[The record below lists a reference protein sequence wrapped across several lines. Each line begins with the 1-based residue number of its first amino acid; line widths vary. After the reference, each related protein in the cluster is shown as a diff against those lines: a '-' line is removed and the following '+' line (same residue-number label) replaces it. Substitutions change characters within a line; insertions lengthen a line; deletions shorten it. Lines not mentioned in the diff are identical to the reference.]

1 MNLRGIFL
9 IIIGVLLHPAVS
21 LWAQQDVL
29 RFHDVSVADALTSI
43 NEHYPDNSIHFVRN
57 ELDTLRIATL
67 TVKGQDVLD
76 DITHIIGKYPIGLK
90 IFGNHIFVEYKRQK
104 PLFGNIPQMMMHEE
118 EDIAFSRILHEVMV
132 SQTLPFF
139 DMNGAMMSLRITD
152 TPLTLAGSAFDL
164 LYYLPDVNLGAPG
177 TVIRIDGKTVT
188 NYSELAE
195 LGSEEVDRIDYSDSP
210 QYSSRQN
217 TIIDIRTHRQRE
229 DGYGIHMASQFS
241 QGDRGRAMQ
250 LVKTNVHHGRWDMQA
265 SGTYRYDAIS
275 KDLVINDYTLQDR
288 YEQNSFHL
296 NCGGEGRIAQNFT
309 LGLQYQLF
317 TMVDP
322 IRQERDFFSVNFDP
336 SNLAGFGNAHFLLSS
351 KPGVRN
357 WQLDNRPQHDA
368 NLYLKTRLG
377 AWDMNAETSFYHDGI
392 EISED
397 TQIMDEEPDHRSNVI
412 ENTLWSVRAD
422 AGRPLWNGRL
432 QLMGEYAYT
441 GREDKYFRYDLSDA
455 LLRERKRW
463 SGSISYRKQIGK
475 IEGLL
480 GLLCET
486 IDVAP
491 DLQKLYPFASYSYL
505 DNKQKVMLSY
515 ARRSSLPTYGQT
527 NNYAFHNVEIL
538 SVKGEPSLKP
548 SVIDQLQL
556 KFMRGGFYGALS
568 WQHVNDF
575 VAQSIEMTN
584 GYQYCSSY
592 RNIDHAN
599 LYSATL
605 NYHHSYQSWTSQ
617 YTASMRGQR
626 LQSWNMQ
633 FNKPIFELSWNN
645 QIQFPHG
652 FTAMVNAS
660 YHTSGN
666 EGTSWQKQT
675 GQIGASLIKEAKNW
689 TLQLRADDLLR
700 TGATHTIYYG
710 KDSEYSRRCYDDT
723 QRIMLTLRINLW
735 SLFQRHIPTL

>member
-1 MNLRGIFL
+1 MSWRNIL

-21 LWAQQDVL
+21 LQAQQDVL

-57 ELDTLRIATL
+57 ELDSLRIATVS
-67 TVKGQDVLD
+67 VKGQDVLD
-76 DITHIIGKYPIGLK
+76 DITRIIGKYPIGLK

-104 PLFGNIPQMMMHEE
+104 PLLGNIPQILMVEE
-118 EDIAFSRILHEVMV
+118 EDIAFSRILNEVMV
-132 SQTLPFF
+132 SQTLPVF
-139 DMNGAMMSLRITD
+139 DMDGVMMSLRIAD
-152 TPLTLAGSAFDL
+152 TPLALAGSAYDL
-164 LYYLPDVNLGAPG
+164 MHYLPDVQIG
-177 TVIRIDGKTVT
+177 TSSTMIRIDGKTVT

-195 LGSEEVDRIDYSDSP
+195 LSSEEVDRIDYSDLP
-210 QYSSRQN
+210 QYSSRHQ
-217 TIIDIRTHRQRE
+217 TIIDIRTNRKRE
-229 DGYGIHMASQFS
+229 DGYGIHMASQYS

-250 LVKTNVHHGRWDMQA
+250 LVKTNVHHGKWDMQA
-265 SGTYRYDAIS
+265 SGTYRYDAVS
-275 KDLVINDYTLQDR
+275 KDLEINDYSLRDR

-296 NCGGEGRIAQNFT
+296 NLGGEGRIAQNFT

-322 IRQERDFFSVNFDP
+322 IKQERAFFTINFDP
-336 SNLAGFGNAHFLLSS
+336 NNLAGLGNAHFIFSS
-351 KPGVRN
+351 KPGARN
-357 WQLDNRPQHDA
+357 WQLNNQPQHDA
-368 NLYLKTRLG
+368 NLYLKTTLG
-377 AWDMNAETSFYHDGI
+377 AWDMNAVASFYHDGT

-397 TQIMDEEPDHRSNVI
+397 TQIMDEEPDHRNNVI
-412 ENTLWSVRAD
+412 ENTLWSVRTD
-422 AGRPLWNGRL
+422 AGRSFWNGRL

-441 GREDKYFRYDLSDA
+441 GREDRYHRYGLSDA

-463 SGSISYRKQIGK
+463 SGSVSYRKQIGK
-475 IEGLL
+475 TEGLL
-480 GLLCET
+480 GMLCET

-491 DLQKLYPFASYSYL
+491 DLQKLYPFASFSYL
-505 DNKQKVMLSY
+505 DNKQKILLSY
-515 ARRSSLPTYGQT
+515 ARRSLLPTYGQT

-556 KFMRGGFYGALS
+556 KFLRGGFYVAIS

-575 VAQSIEMTN
+575 VAQSIEMTEE
-584 GYQYCSSY
+584 YQYCSSY

-605 NYHHSYQSWTSQ
+605 NYHHSHQSWTSQ
-617 YTASMRGQR
+617 YTATMRGQR

-645 QIQFPHG
+645 QVQLPHG
-652 FTAMVNAS
+652 FMAMLNAT

-666 EGTSWQKQT
+666 EGTAWQKQT
-675 GQIGASLIKEAKNW
+675 GQIGAALIKEAKNW

-700 TGATHTIYYG
+700 TGTTHTIYYG
-710 KDSEYSRRCYDDT
+710 EDSEYSRRCHDDT